1 MTQPFLTRGLKMDN
15 LTGFSFRRERKKPE
29 LNIAPL
35 VDMVFLLLIF
45 FLVSTTFSRETGVN
59 VRKPKA
65 KTSSYLSRESILVAI
80 TREGAIHINNRKVNL
95 ETLHRI
101 IKDAMEERPDNP
113 VIIIADKSSLTG
125 RIIEVMDECKL
136 AGAQKISLAALREKN

>member
-1 MTQPFLTRGLKMDN
+1 MNNLKE
-15 LTGFSFRRERKKPE
+15 FSLRRARKKPE

-45 FLVSTTFSRETGVN
+45 FLVSTTFSRETGVD

-65 KTSSYLSRESILVAI
+65 KTASYLSRESILVAV
-80 TREGAIHINNRKVNL
+80 TREGTIHINNRRVDM
-95 ETLHRI
+95 ETLYRI
-101 IKDAMEERPDNP
+101 IKDALEKRPDSP
-113 VIIIADKSSLTG
+113 VIIIADKHSLTG

-136 AGAQKISLAALREKN
+136 AGVQSLSLATLKEEK

>member
-1 MTQPFLTRGLKMDN
+1 MDKISE
-15 LTGFSFRRERKKPE
+15 FSFRKVRKTPE

-45 FLVSTTFSRETGVN
+45 FLVSTTFSRETGVD

-65 KTSSYLSRESILVAI
+65 QTAQTLSRESILVAI
-80 TREGAIHINNRKVNL
+80 TREGTIHINNRKVDL

-101 IKDAMEERPDNP
+101 VKETLDERQDSP
-113 VIIIADKSSLTG
+113 VIIIADKASLTG
-125 RIIEVMDECKL
+125 RMIEVMDECKL
-136 AGAQKISLAALREKN
+136 AGAEKISLSALKEE

>member
-1 MTQPFLTRGLKMDN
+1 MNN
-15 LTGFSFRRERKKPE
+15 LEQFSFRRARKKPE

-59 VRKPKA
+59 VSKPKA
-65 KTSSYLSRESILVAI
+65 QTAQSLSRESILVAV
-80 TREGAIHINNRKVNL
+80 TRDGTIHINNRKVDL

-101 IKDAMEERPDNP
+101 IKETLNERPGSS

-125 RIIEVMDECKL
+125 RTIEVMDECKL
-136 AGAQKISLAALREKN
+136 AGAEKISLAALKEEK